1 MKIKG
6 LVLFLLV
13 LGFNT
18 SIISCESSTD
28 AMVEEQEETGE
39 ETGEEQ
45 VDESLNLS
53 TTIPIGVNSWVIN
66 SVTQDELVVSDSGIH
81 NWTELTDV
89 IRTFVHTGS
98 GELHVGLNIKAGD
111 GDSKIK
117 ITVGDKTVELDVDN
131 TDYEIIEVGKFNV
144 TSGYNYIEIQGLEK
158 SGTFIGDIND
168 LRIGG
173 SATSQGV
180 DYVPLSNPHFGRRGP
195 SVHFRY
201 TQPSGKD
208 TRWYYN
214 EVTVAPGED
223 ILGSFF
229 MVNGHKDGYFGMQVN
244 SESERRVLFS
254 IWSAFE
260 TDNPDEIPDDA
271 KVINLGNGNGV
282 TVQDFGNEGSGKQ
295 SFIDVG
301 WKTGVTYKFL
311 LKGEPSDQ
319 AVGSTDYTAYFYD
332 PEVGV
337 WQLIASLRRPQTSN
351 YIENTHS
358 FLENFRESTGHLTR
372 EVAFGNQW
380 VYTTDGVWSEMT
392 NGFYTADA
400 TAARDERLDYAGG
413 VNGDKFFLKNCG
425 FFNESVTPSTS
436 FSRAS
441 SGTAP
446 NIDFASLPQ
455 PTPPAPPAEVTFLER
470 TGWVLSSFSSEE
482 TSGEGATGRAADVLD
497 GDDTTYWHSC
507 WSCSPAAQYPHELV
521 IDMQSELTVDGV
533 AFTQRT
539 TLSRAVSDIEILVS
553 SDNMN
558 FESLGNFVL
567 ANKSDQQNIQF
578 SESKVFRYIKIVS
591 KSAHDGQQFA
601 ALAEIEPFIL

>member
-1 MKIKG
+1 MKDKLKVILLILFFFSFNG
-6 LVLFLLV
+6 TLV
-13 LGFNT
+13 
-18 SIISCESSTD
+18 SCDNSTND
-28 AMVEEQEETGE
+28 MVEEIGEEQEE
-39 ETGEEQ
+39 EEQ
-45 VDESLNLS
+45 EEEKESLDLS

-66 SVTQDELVVSDSGIH
+66 SVTQDEVVISDSGIH
-81 NWTELTDV
+81 NWTELSDV
-89 IRTFVHTGS
+89 IRTFIHTGG
-98 GELHVGLNIKAGD
+98 GELHVGLNIKAAD

-117 ITVGDKTVELDVDN
+117 ITVGDATVELDVDN
-131 TDYEIIEVGKFNV
+131 TDYEVVEVGKFNV

-158 SGTFIGDIND
+158 SGTYIGDISD

-173 SATSQGV
+173 SATTQGV

-229 MVNGHKDGYFGMQVN
+229 MVSGHKDGYFGMQVN

-260 TDNPDEIPDDA
+260 TDNPDEIPEDIR
-271 KVINLGNGNGV
+271 VINLGNGNGV

-301 WKTGVTYKFL
+301 WKAGVKYKFL
-311 LKGEPSDQ
+311 LKGEPSSE
-319 AVGSTDYTAYFYD
+319 AAGSTDYTAYFYD
-332 PEVGV
+332 PEVGD
-337 WQLIASLRRPQTSN
+337 WMLIASLRRPQTSN
-351 YIENTHS
+351 YIQSTHS
-358 FLENFRESTGHLTR
+358 FLENFHESTGHLTR

-392 NGFYTADA
+392 DGFFTADA

-425 FFNESVTPSTS
+425 FFNESVTPGTS
-436 FSRAS
+436 FSRSAT
-441 SGTAP
+441 GIAP
-446 NIDFASLPQ
+446 NIDFASLPE
-455 PTPPAPPAEVTFLER
+455 PTPPASVDLLDR
-470 TGWVLSSFSSEE
+470 TGWTIAGVSSEE
-482 TSGEGATGRAADVLD
+482 TSGEGETGRAVDVLD
-497 GDDTTYWHSC
+497 GDDATYWHSC
-507 WSCSPAAQYPHELV
+507 WTCSPAAEYPHELV
-521 IDMQSELTVDGV
+521 IDMQSEQSVDGV
-533 AFTQRT
+533 AFIQRT
-539 TLSRAVSDIEILVS
+539 TLSRAVKDIEILVS
-553 SDNMN
+553 SDNN
-558 FESLGNFVL
+558 SFESIGDFVL
-567 ANKSDQQNIQF
+567 PNNTDQQNIQF
-578 SESKVFRYIKIVS
+578 LESKVFRYLKVVS

-601 ALAEIEPFIL
+601 AMAEIAPFIFE